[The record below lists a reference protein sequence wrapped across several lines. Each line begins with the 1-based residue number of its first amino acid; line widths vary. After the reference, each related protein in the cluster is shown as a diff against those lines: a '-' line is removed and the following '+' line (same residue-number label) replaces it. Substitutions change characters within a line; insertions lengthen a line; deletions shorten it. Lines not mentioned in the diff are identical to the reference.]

1 MQRVNDFIQTFKNC
15 FDEHEPMIC
24 MFYTFDEFEDFMD
37 SLDIDEDKRPMIWE
51 KTVER
56 FGLKKFNDCE
66 NAMIGEIEN
75 LIEQVAK

>member
-1 MQRVNDFIQTFKNC
+1 MQKVNDFIQTFQNC
-15 FDEHEPMIC
+15 FHGEMPMIC
-24 MFYTFDEFEDFMD
+24 MFYTFDEFEEFMD
-37 SLDIDEDKRPMIWE
+37 SLNIDEDARPRIWE

-56 FGLKKFNDCE
+56 FGLKAFNDCE